1 MKISEDNLLYPWNK
15 RGNGSYPRE
24 IEINDETLRDGI
36 QAPGI
41 KQPSMEDKIKII
53 DHIHRLG
60 IDAACIGFPA
70 AGPAMMRDLEY
81 MIRYVRDNRLSLR
94 LGCAARTVESDIAP
108 IVELSQKLGVSINA
122 NVFIGSSPIRQLVE
136 HWDVNHIVEL
146 VKKAVGF
153 GVKNNIPVNF
163 ITEDTTRSAPED
175 IRRIYETAVE
185 FGAYRVCLCDTVGYA
200 TPCGTTHL
208 VEYVKSFLEN
218 NGRKIYIDWHGHND
232 RGLAVANA
240 LAALKAGVDRVHV
253 TCLGIGERTGNTSLE
268 QLLMN
273 LKLMGL
279 KSFDARFLK
288 MYCETVSA
296 ACDVPIPHN
305 LPIVGDKAFATAT
318 GVHAAAIIKAQKLN
332 NHWLADRVYSSVPAG
347 ELGLEQ
353 EIEIGPLSGKS
364 NVRYFLNRLNIENEA
379 LADDIFR
386 ETKQKGNPLTQKE
399 LTFIFHKHG
408 LHLDGT
414 PIDVHSMAVR
424 A

>member
-15 RGNGSYPRE
+15 RGNGNCPHE

-41 KQPSMEDKIKII
+41 KQPSLEDKIKII

-60 IDAACIGFPA
+60 IEAACIGFPA

-81 MIRYVRDNRLSLR
+81 MIRYVRDNGLPLR
-94 LGCAARTVESDIAP
+94 LACAARTVEKDIAP
-108 IVELSQKLGVSINA
+108 IAELSQKLGVSIDA

-146 VKKAVGF
+146 VKNAVSF

-185 FGAYRVCLCDTVGYA
+185 WGAYRVCLCDTVGYA
-200 TPCGTTHL
+200 IPDGAADL
-208 VEYVKSFLEN
+208 VEFVKGFLKN
-218 NGRKIYIDWHGHND
+218 AGRKIYIDWHGHND
-232 RGLAVANA
+232 RGLALANA
-240 LAALKAGVDRVHV
+240 LAAFKAGVDRVHV
-253 TCLGIGERTGNTSLE
+253 TCLGIGERTGNASLE

-273 LKLMGL
+273 LKLMGI
-279 KSFDARFLK
+279 KSFDPRFLR

-296 ACDVPIPHN
+296 ACAVPIPHN

-353 EIEIGPLSGKS
+353 EIEVGPLSGKS
-364 NVRYFLNRLNIENEA
+364 NVRYFLERLNIDDEA
-379 LADDIFR
+379 LADDIYGQ
-386 ETKQKGNPLTQKE
+386 TKQKGNPLTRKE
-399 LTFIFHKHG
+399 LAQVFQKHG
-408 LHLDGT
+408 RLPDGSAMT
-414 PIDVHSMAVR
+414 INNAGIR
-424 A
+424 Q